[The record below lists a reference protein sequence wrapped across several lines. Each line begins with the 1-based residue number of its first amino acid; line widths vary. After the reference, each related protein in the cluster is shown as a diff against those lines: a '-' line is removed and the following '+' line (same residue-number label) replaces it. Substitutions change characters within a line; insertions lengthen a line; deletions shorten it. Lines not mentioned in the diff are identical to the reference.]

1 MREWYYSEN
10 AQVYGPFPENQ
21 VRKMI
26 RNRQLTDETLVWCG
40 EAGFVERGWTRIADT
55 ELSSQIPINDDS
67 FLDSSPTITSAPY
80 YEKIETAQTA
90 TNYVFS
96 SNRQFGDKPRSSQ
109 FISRHMEKKL
119 IIGAISI
126 CIVLILAIV
135 GGVSFWYVQ
144 QQVHAK
150 IMPHSA
156 KELEGKNYQAV
167 ITRLKTAGFTN
178 IKTEIVDD
186 LVIGWRFNDGEVER
200 VSANGKTNFNSG
212 SRFPV
217 DARIVVT
224 YHTFPA
230 KYH

>member
-1 MREWYYSEN
+1 MREWYYSEHG
-10 AQVYGPFPENQ
+10 QIYGPFPEDQ

-26 RNRQLTDETLVWCG
+26 RNRQLTEDTLVWCG
-40 EAGFVERGWTRIADT
+40 ETDFVERGWTRMADT

-67 FLDSSPTITSAPY
+67 FLNSSPTITSTPY

-90 TNYVFS
+90 ANYVFS
-96 SNRQFGDKPRSSQ
+96 SNRQFGNKPRSSQ
-109 FISRHMEKKL
+109 FISRHVEKKV

-126 CIVLILAIV
+126 CIVLMLATV

-144 QQVHAK
+144 QQAHTK

-156 KELEGKNYQAV
+156 KELKGKNYQDV

-178 IKTEIVDD
+178 IETEIVDD
-186 LVIGWRFNDGEVER
+186 LVIGWLIEDGEVER
-200 VSANGKTNFNSG
+200 VSANRRTNFNSG
-212 SRFPV
+212 SRFPI
-217 DARIVVT
+217 DAKIVVT

-230 KYH
+230 KYN